1 MIVAEAP
8 DVFVAFYTDED
19 VTAAHAP
26 ALRRRGYM
34 AQSTAEAGNLGRP
47 DEAQLIFATERRMA
61 LLTYNAQDFI
71 PLARAWYRDGREHG
85 GIVLSEQ
92 MSQRRFGELLR
103 LVLRLLNTV
112 TAEGMHNRIVF
123 LQQFK

>member
-1 MIVAEAP
+1 MMIAEAS
-8 DVFVAFYTDED
+8 DLFVALYTDED
-19 VTAAHAP
+19 VTAALAP

-34 AQSTAEAGNLGRP
+34 AQSTAEAGNLGSP

-71 PLARAWYRDGREHG
+71 PLARAWYRDGREHA

-103 LVLRLLNTV
+103 LVLRLMNTI
-112 TAEGMHNRIVF
+112 TCNDIHNRIVF